1 MAKNCI
7 KFVLK
12 FLKRVISTYFF
23 YHFWVLIFESNLTF
37 KTRLILGF
45 LDQDQI
51 ALIGLDFKTIWE
63 DFWIN
68 IEKKAQILK
77 QK

>member
-1 MAKNCI
+1 MYKICFKNFKKGYI
-7 KFVLK
+7 Y
-12 FLKRVISTYFF
+12 IFF

-37 KTRLILGF
+37 KTLLILGF

-51 ALIGLDFKTIWE
+51 TLIGLDFKTIWE

-68 IEKKAQILK
+68 IEKNSNS
-77 QK
+77 